1 MVRRASRDD
10 QERVKSVV
18 EVLWRLIEMIS
29 NAFVVMIEHSDVSM
43 RVLIIDVI
51 INNIMRV

>member
-43 RVLIIDVI
+43 RVLMIDVI
-51 INNIMRV
+51 INNIMHE

>member
-10 QERVKSVV
+10 QERETRGVV
-18 EVLWRLIEMIS
+18 VLWRLIEMIS